1 MNARERR
8 NLPLQLLILPALIL
22 TGAYLYYP
30 IINTAYLSLFNIQN
44 FNLDGRV
51 FVGFGNYLKLLDDPR
66 FWLSFRNTAYLTAA
80 TIFLQLPLAFFLAD
94 GLANHIRKKHPQL
107 EVLLLLGLFFP
118 IVIPT
123 PVLAKTWSLFF
134 SGTEG
139 VGYGPFEFVVAHL
152 GLTNGLKHILGT
164 NTLLL
169 LGELNT
175 AIWVV
180 IGVQTWARIGFSL
193 LIYRSAI
200 MGISA
205 EIYESAELDGAGPWS
220 KLFQITIPLIKNV
233 ISLTIILAILGIF
246 QLFDMVWLITFGGQP
261 MNSTHVLATY
271 MYTRMFVDLRTGYGA
286 AIAIAIL
293 IFSLTLS
300 LIQRRFFREKN

>member
-1 MNARERR
+1 MTARERR

-22 TGAYLYYP
+22 TGLYLYYP

-51 FVGFGNYLKLLDDPR
+51 FVGFGNYLTLINDPR
-66 FWLSFRNTAYLTAA
+66 FWSSFRNTAYLTIA
-80 TIFLQLPLAFFLAD
+80 TIFIQLPIAFFLAD
-94 GLANHIRKKHPQL
+94 GLANHIRKKHPHL

-118 IVIPT
+118 IVMPT
-123 PVLAKTWSLFF
+123 PVLAKAWKLFF
-134 SGTEG
+134 SGTAG
-139 VGYGPFEFVVAHL
+139 AGYGPFEWVAAHL
-152 GLTNGLKHILGT
+152 GLTNGIMHILGT

-169 LGELNT
+169 LGELTT

-180 IGVQTWARIGFSL
+180 IAVQTWARIGFSL

-205 EIYESAELDGAGPWS
+205 EIYESAELDGAGAWS
-220 KLFQITIPLIKNV
+220 KLFRITIPLTKNV

-261 MNSTHVLATY
+261 MSSTHVLATY

-293 IFSLTLS
+293 FTSLALS
-300 LIQRRFFREKN
+300 LIQRRFFREK